1 MKEKEIIN
9 KFREKMN
16 ADTVLPGYESLH
28 NVLHDALDQAQN
40 GKGKERH
47 AVEGEQFED
56 QQICEIDRRLEK
68 SPCGFTLGQAVKKI
82 YETPRLDIDAAIR
95 ELYGAVNNIGA
106 AIIHLER
113 LKVENWREG

>member
-1 MKEKEIIN
+1 MKSTRDEE
-9 KFREKMN
+9 M
-16 ADTVLPGYESLH
+16 DVLPGYDYLH
-28 NVLHDALDQAQN
+28 EIMHRALDQAQK

-47 AVEGEQFED
+47 AVSGEAFTD

-82 YETPRLDIDAAIR
+82 YETPRLDYDAAIR

-113 LKVENWREG
+113 LKVEIWRKG